1 MPFKI
6 IRNDITKVHADAI
19 VNTANPD
26 PTYGAGTDS
35 AIYRAAGEKKLLA
48 ERRRIGRLGVGEA
61 AVTPAFNLKAKY
73 IIHTVGPVWVD
84 GEHREFELLASC
96 YRKSLQIAR
105 RLHCRSIAFP
115 LISTGTY
122 GFPREKALNIAL
134 DQISSFLEEEEMDV
148 TLVVF
153 DRKTFEL
160 SSELRKDVS
169 QYIDEHYVENRLRK
183 EYSGQ
188 YPGRRQG
195 GSDHIL
201 EYLRSRRRADKSSQ
215 ELSADKSPRELSADK
230 APQEMSADREQIP
243 VPAMDTG
250 EVPDIFLEESPEEY
264 SAIFPAPSG
273 SGSDRELS
281 FSEEPKGTYPDRP
294 EPGGT
299 YPDRPEP
306 GSAYPEGSEPGD
318 AYPDRPEP
326 GDAYPEE
333 SEETAPEAVHPQ
345 DAQADESEIFYSR
358 KSGSEDLYPGAG
370 NSDQSPSG
378 SPRDSAE
385 HMARVDAYS
394 RPAGKRPSKKP
405 FLKEERRVESGSSVH
420 RRSLQDVISH
430 MGESFQECLL
440 RMIDERGLT
449 DAQVYKRANLDRKLF
464 SKIRCNPNYSPSR
477 RTVIALAIALELNM
491 DEAVDLLR
499 RAGMA
504 LSPGNKFDLII
515 SYCIQNGI
523 YDIYKV
529 NALLFDYDLPLLGAV

>member
-318 AYPDRPEP
+318 AYPE
-326 GDAYPEE
+326 G

-394 RPAGKRPSKKP
+394 RPAGKRPSKQP

>member
-153 DRKTFEL
+153 DKKTFEL

-215 ELSADKSPRELSADK
+215 ELSADKSSRELSADK
-230 APQEMSADREQIP
+230 APQEMSADREQVP

-306 GSAYPEGSEPGD
+306 GGTYADRPEPKGT
-318 AYPDRPEP
+318 YTHRPEP
-326 GDAYPEE
+326 GDAYPEGTE
-333 SEETAPEAVHPQ
+333 DFFP
-345 DAQADESEIFYSR
+345 DAGDSH
-358 KSGSEDLYPGAG
+358 
-370 NSDQSPSG
+370 QSPSG

>member
-183 EYSGQ
+183 EYRGQ

-215 ELSADKSPRELSADK
+215 ELSADKSSRELSADK

-243 VPAMDTG
+243 VPAIDTG

-264 SAIFPAPSG
+264 SAIFPEPSG

-294 EPGGT
+294 EPRGT

-306 GSAYPEGSEPGD
+306 GS

-370 NSDQSPSG
+370 NSDQSTSG
-378 SPRDSAE
+378 SPGDSAE
-385 HMARVDAYS
+385 HMARADVFS
-394 RPAGKRPSKKP
+394 RPAGKRPSKESV
-405 FLKEERRVESGSSVH
+405 LKEERRVESGSSVH

-464 SKIRCNPNYSPSR
+464 SKIRCNPKYSPSR

>member
-26 PTYGAGTDS
+26 PTYGAGTDA
-35 AIYRAAGEKKLLA
+35 AIYRAADEKKLLA
-48 ERRRIGRLGVGEA
+48 ERRRIGRLGAGEA

-160 SSELRKDVS
+160 SSQLRKDVS

-201 EYLRSRRRADKSSQ
+201 EYLRSRRREDKSSQ
-215 ELSADKSPRELSADK
+215 EISGDKSPRVLSRDK
-230 APQEMSADREQIP
+230 SPQETSADREQVP

-264 SAIFPAPSG
+264 SAIFPEPSG

-294 EPGGT
+294 ELRGA
-299 YPDRPEP
+299 YPDRPK
-306 GSAYPEGSEPGD
+306 PGD

-326 GDAYPEE
+326 KGTY
-333 SEETAPEAVHPQ
+333 
-345 DAQADESEIFYSR
+345 ADEPEPKASYTEGPESAAGF
-358 KSGSEDLYPGAG
+358 SGESEDLYPGAG
-370 NSDQSPSG
+370 NSDQSTSG
-378 SPRDSAE
+378 SPGDSAE
-385 HMARVDAYS
+385 HMARADVFS
-394 RPAGKRPSKKP
+394 RPAGKRPSKESV
-405 FLKEERRVESGSSVH
+405 LKEERRVESGSSVH

-464 SKIRCNPNYSPSR
+464 SKIRCNPKYSPSR

>member
-26 PTYGAGTDS
+26 PTYGAGTDA
-35 AIYRAAGEKKLLA
+35 AIYRAADEKKLLA
-48 ERRRIGRLGVGEA
+48 ERRRIGRLGAGEA

-122 GFPREKALNIAL
+122 GFPREKALTIAL

-160 SSELRKDVS
+160 SSQLRKDVS

-201 EYLRSRRRADKSSQ
+201 EYLRSRRREDKSSQ
-215 ELSADKSPRELSADK
+215 EISGDKSPRVLSRDK
-230 APQEMSADREQIP
+230 SPQETSADREQVP

-264 SAIFPAPSG
+264 SAIFPEPSG

-294 EPGGT
+294 EPG
-299 YPDRPEP
+299 
-306 GSAYPEGSEPGD
+306 
-318 AYPDRPEP
+318 
-326 GDAYPEE
+326 
-333 SEETAPEAVHPQ
+333 
-345 DAQADESEIFYSR
+345 
-358 KSGSEDLYPGAG
+358 DLRHG
-370 NSDQSPSG
+370 
-378 SPRDSAE
+378 
-385 HMARVDAYS
+385 
-394 RPAGKRPSKKP
+394 
-405 FLKEERRVESGSSVH
+405 
-420 RRSLQDVISH
+420 
-430 MGESFQECLL
+430 
-440 RMIDERGLT
+440 RG
-449 DAQVYKRANLDRKLF
+449 
-464 SKIRCNPNYSPSR
+464 
-477 RTVIALAIALELNM
+477 
-491 DEAVDLLR
+491 
-499 RAGMA
+499 
-504 LSPGNKFDLII
+504 
-515 SYCIQNGI
+515 
-523 YDIYKV
+523 
-529 NALLFDYDLPLLGAV
+529 

>member
-26 PTYGAGTDS
+26 PTYGAGTDA

-48 ERRRIGRLGVGEA
+48 ERRRIGRLEAGEA
-61 AVTPAFNLKAKY
+61 VVTPAFNLKAKY

-84 GEHREFELLASC
+84 GKHREFELLASC

-105 RLHCRSIAFP
+105 HLHCTSVAFP
-115 LISTGTY
+115 LIATGTY

-153 DRKTFEL
+153 DRKTFKL
-160 SSELRKDVS
+160 SSELRKDVG
-169 QYIDEHYVENRLRK
+169 QYIDENYVENSLRE
-183 EYSGQ
+183 EYGGQ
-188 YPGRRQG
+188 YPGRRPG
-195 GSDHIL
+195 GTNRIL
-201 EYLRSRRRADKSSQ
+201 QYLKSRRRADKSPQ
-215 ELSADKSPRELSADK
+215 EPGADREQESSKDKSPREIRADK
-230 APQEMSADREQIP
+230 SPQEISAERDLVP
-243 VPAMDTG
+243 VPAEDSG
-250 EVPDIFLEESPEEY
+250 ELPDIFLEESPEEY
-264 SAIFPAPSG
+264 SAIFSEPYG
-273 SGSDRELS
+273 SEPDHELS

-294 EPGGT
+294 EPGASYAG
-299 YPDRPEP
+299 RPKP
-306 GSAYPEGSEPGD
+306 KAS
-318 AYPDRPEP
+318 YPDRPEP
-326 GDAYPEE
+326 GDIHPDRPEPGDIHPDR
-333 SEETAPEAVHPQ
+333 PEPGDIHP
-345 DAQADESEIFYSR
+345 DRPEPGDDHPDRPEPRVSYS
-358 KSGSEDLYPGAG
+358 AG
-370 NSDQSPSG
+370 PK
-378 SPRDSAE
+378 
-385 HMARVDAYS
+385 
-394 RPAGKRPSKKP
+394 PAGKRPSKSP
-405 FLKEERRVESGSSVH
+405 SPKEERRIESGSSVH
-420 RRSLQDVISH
+420 RRSLADVISH

-515 SYCIQNGI
+515 SYCIQNEI
-523 YDIYKV
+523 YDIYRV

>member
-183 EYSGQ
+183 EYSGK

-243 VPAMDTG
+243 VPAIDTG

-264 SAIFPAPSG
+264 SAIFPEHSG

-294 EPGGT
+294 EPGSA
-299 YPDRPEP
+299 YRDRPEP
-306 GSAYPEGSEPGD
+306 ADAYLDRPKPGGDYPEGSEPGD
-318 AYPDRPEP
+318 AYPE
-326 GDAYPEE
+326 G
-333 SEETAPEAVHPQ
+333 SEETAPEVVHPQ
-345 DAQADESEIFYSR
+345 DAQADESEVFYSR
-358 KSGSEDLYPGAG
+358 KSGSEDLLPGAG
-370 NSDQSPSG
+370 DSYQSPSG

-405 FLKEERRVESGSSVH
+405 FREEERRVESGSSVH

>member
-26 PTYGAGTDS
+26 PTYGAGTDA

-48 ERRRIGRLGVGEA
+48 ERRRIGRLEAGEA
-61 AVTPAFNLKAKY
+61 VVTPAFNLKAKY

-84 GEHREFELLASC
+84 GKHREFELLASC

-105 RLHCRSIAFP
+105 HLHCTSVAFP

-153 DRKTFEL
+153 DRKTFKL
-160 SSELRKDVS
+160 SSELRKDVG
-169 QYIDEHYVENRLRK
+169 QYIDENYVENSLRE
-183 EYSGQ
+183 EYGGQ
-188 YPGRRQG
+188 YPGRRPG
-195 GSDHIL
+195 GTNRIL
-201 EYLRSRRRADKSSQ
+201 QYLKSRRRVDKSTQ
-215 ELSADKSPRELSADK
+215 ETGADREQESSKDKSPREIRAEKS
-230 APQEMSADREQIP
+230 PQEISADRDLVP
-243 VPAMDTG
+243 VPAVDSG
-250 EVPDIFLEESPEEY
+250 ELPDIYLEESPEEY
-264 SAIFPAPSG
+264 SAIFSEPYG
-273 SGSDRELS
+273 SEPDHELS

-294 EPGGT
+294 EPGASYAGRPKPKAS

-306 GSAYPEGSEPGD
+306 KN

-326 GDAYPEE
+326 RDIHPDRPEPGDIHPDRPEPGDDHPDR
-333 SEETAPEAVHPQ
+333 PEPRV
-345 DAQADESEIFYSR
+345 SYS
-358 KSGSEDLYPGAG
+358 AG
-370 NSDQSPSG
+370 PK
-378 SPRDSAE
+378 
-385 HMARVDAYS
+385 
-394 RPAGKRPSKKP
+394 PAGKRPSKSP
-405 FLKEERRVESGSSVH
+405 SPKEERRIESGSSVH
-420 RRSLQDVISH
+420 RRSLADVISH

-515 SYCIQNGI
+515 SYCIQNEI
-523 YDIYKV
+523 YDIYRV

>member
-26 PTYGAGTDS
+26 PTYGAGTDA

-48 ERRRIGRLGVGEA
+48 ERRRIGRLEAGEA
-61 AVTPAFNLKAKY
+61 VVTPAFNLKAKY

-84 GEHREFELLASC
+84 GKHREFELLASC

-105 RLHCRSIAFP
+105 HLHCTSVAFP

-153 DRKTFEL
+153 DRKTFKL
-160 SSELRKDVS
+160 SSGLRKDVG
-169 QYIDEHYVENRLRK
+169 QYIDENYVENSLRE
-183 EYSGQ
+183 EYGGQ
-188 YPGRRQG
+188 YPGRRPG
-195 GSDHIL
+195 GTNRIL
-201 EYLRSRRRADKSSQ
+201 QYLKSRLRAEKSTQ
-215 ELSADKSPRELSADK
+215 ETGADREQESSKDKSPREIRAEKS
-230 APQEMSADREQIP
+230 PQEISADRDLVP
-243 VPAMDTG
+243 VPAVDSG
-250 EVPDIFLEESPEEY
+250 ELPDIYLEESPEEY
-264 SAIFPAPSG
+264 SAIFSEPYG
-273 SGSDRELS
+273 SEPDHELS

-294 EPGGT
+294 EPGPSYAGRPEPKAS

-306 GSAYPEGSEPGD
+306 GD
-318 AYPDRPEP
+318 IHPDRPEP
-326 GDAYPEE
+326 GDAYPGSPEGE
-333 SEETAPEAVHPQ
+333 PGASYSAEPEPEETHP
-345 DAQADESEIFYSR
+345 DGA
-358 KSGSEDLYPGAG
+358 GSVYPGSPEGDSVHYMAG
-370 NSDQSPSG
+370 
-378 SPRDSAE
+378 AE
-385 HMARVDAYS
+385 ALPE
-394 RPAGKRPSKKP
+394 PAGKRPSKKP
-405 FLKEERRVESGSSVH
+405 FPREERRIESGSSVH

-515 SYCIQNGI
+515 SYCIQNEI
-523 YDIYKV
+523 YDIYRV

>member
-26 PTYGAGTDS
+26 PTYGAGTDA

-48 ERRRIGRLGVGEA
+48 ERRRIGRLEAGEA
-61 AVTPAFNLKAKY
+61 VVTPAFNLKAKY

-84 GEHREFELLASC
+84 GKHREFELLASC

-105 RLHCRSIAFP
+105 HLHCTSVAFP

-153 DRKTFEL
+153 DRKTFKL
-160 SSELRKDVS
+160 SSELRKDVG
-169 QYIDEHYVENRLRK
+169 QYIDENYVENSLRE
-183 EYSGQ
+183 EYGGQ
-188 YPGRRQG
+188 YPGRRPG
-195 GSDHIL
+195 GTNRIL
-201 EYLRSRRRADKSSQ
+201 QYLKSRRRVDKSTQ
-215 ELSADKSPRELSADK
+215 ETGADREQESSKDKSPREIRAEKS
-230 APQEMSADREQIP
+230 PQEISADRDLVP
-243 VPAMDTG
+243 VPAVDSG
-250 EVPDIFLEESPEEY
+250 ELPDIYLEESPEEY
-264 SAIFPAPSG
+264 SAIFSEPYG
-273 SGSDRELS
+273 SEPDHELS

-294 EPGGT
+294 EPGASYAG
-299 YPDRPEP
+299 RPKP
-306 GSAYPEGSEPGD
+306 KAS
-318 AYPDRPEP
+318 YPDRPEP
-326 GDAYPEE
+326 GDIHPDRPEPGDDHPDR
-333 SEETAPEAVHPQ
+333 PEPRV
-345 DAQADESEIFYSR
+345 SYS
-358 KSGSEDLYPGAG
+358 AG
-370 NSDQSPSG
+370 PK
-378 SPRDSAE
+378 
-385 HMARVDAYS
+385 
-394 RPAGKRPSKKP
+394 PAGKRPSKSP
-405 FLKEERRVESGSSVH
+405 SPKEERRIESGSSVH

-515 SYCIQNGI
+515 SYCIQNEI
-523 YDIYKV
+523 YDIYRV

>member
-26 PTYGAGTDS
+26 PTYGAGTDA

-48 ERRRIGRLGVGEA
+48 ERRKVGRLGVGEA

-73 IIHTVGPVWVD
+73 LIHTVGPVWVD
-84 GEHREFELLASC
+84 GMHREFELLASC

-122 GFPREKALNIAL
+122 GFPRDKALNIAL

-160 SSELRKDVS
+160 SSELRKDVG

-195 GSDHIL
+195 GSNHIL
-201 EYLRSRRRADKSSQ
+201 EYLRSRRADKSSQ
-215 ELSADKSPRELSADK
+215 GMSADKSPRELSADK
-230 APQEMSADREQIP
+230 SPQETGADREQVP

-250 EVPDIFLEESPEEY
+250 ELPDIFLEESPEEY
-264 SAIFPAPSG
+264 SAIFPEPSG
-273 SGSDRELS
+273 SGPDRELS
-281 FSEEPKGTYPDRP
+281 FSEEPKGTDTHRP
-294 EPGGT
+294 EPKGT
-299 YPDRPEP
+299 YTH
-306 GSAYPEGSEPGD
+306 
-318 AYPDRPEP
+318 RPEP
-326 GDAYPEE
+326 GDAYPEGTE
-333 SEETAPEAVHPQ
+333 DFFP
-345 DAQADESEIFYSR
+345 DAGDSY
-358 KSGSEDLYPGAG
+358 
-370 NSDQSPSG
+370 QSPSG
-378 SPRDSAE
+378 SPGDSVE
-385 HMARVDAYS
+385 HMAGADSTPRQ
-394 RPAGKRPSKKP
+394 AGKRPSKKSV
-405 FLKEERRVESGSSVH
+405 LKEERRIESGSSVH

>member
-1 MPFKI
+1 M
-6 IRNDITKVHADAI
+6 
-19 VNTANPD
+19 
-26 PTYGAGTDS
+26 
-35 AIYRAAGEKKLLA
+35 
-48 ERRRIGRLGVGEA
+48 
-61 AVTPAFNLKAKY
+61 
-73 IIHTVGPVWVD
+73 D

-306 GSAYPEGSEPGD
+306 GSAYPEGSE
-318 AYPDRPEP
+318 
-326 GDAYPEE
+326 
-333 SEETAPEAVHPQ
+333 ETAPEAVHPQ

-358 KSGSEDLYPGAG
+358 KSGSEDLFPGAG
-370 NSDQSPSG
+370 DSYQSPSG

-405 FLKEERRVESGSSVH
+405 FRKEERRVESGS
-420 RRSLQDVISH
+420 
-430 MGESFQECLL
+430 
-440 RMIDERGLT
+440 
-449 DAQVYKRANLDRKLF
+449 Y
-464 SKIRCNPNYSPSR
+464 YSPSR